1 MKDFIVTL
9 RISAENKSD
18 AEELINDFTGEETD
32 VEIIKMKPVRGSG
45 REAIERTV
53 KKYLKVA

>member
-9 RISAENKSD
+9 KISAENKSD
-18 AEELINDFTGEETD
+18 AEELINDYTGEETD

-45 REAIERTV
+45 REHIERTV
-53 KKYLKVA
+53 KKYFKVV

>member
-18 AEELINDFTGEETD
+18 AEELINDYTGEETD
-32 VEIIKMKPVRGSG
+32 VEIIVMKPVRGSG